1 MDSIMHSLKNR
12 VKDDVFLA
20 NVPSDLSLLASGI
33 RACSAGDVPKV
44 PKAW

>member
-20 NVPSDLSLLASGI
+20 NVPSDLSLLASGV
-33 RACSAGDVPKV
+33 APAQAGGVTEV
-44 PKAW
+44 PKA